1 VAGWAGSA
9 EEGEETV
16 YRRLPLACAAA
27 ALTIA
32 LVAPVATASGS
43 HPTAFRDP
51 RLRGYLVGDQA
62 RFDRLKA
69 EAAARAA
76 HLHPQAVPASFGTA
90 PVAGPSWQGLDEDD
104 LAPPDPNGSIGPN
117 SYIQTINLQLGIYNR
132 SGGLIASTPFSTL
145 TGATDELSD
154 PQVVFDASSNRF
166 YYLILRVG
174 SLTSP
179 ISTMLWGFSK
189 TNNPTHLPS
198 DFCNYETD
206 FGWAGTI
213 ADYPK
218 LGTTQDFL
226 LVGANIYP
234 TPATFLESD
243 VGWIVKPVKGT
254 GTVRTCP
261 SASTIVSGK
270 QTALMNADGVT
281 LSSTPEPA
289 QQTDPATDGWIVS
302 VPDPT
307 NSGASGTELELY
319 HVTRNAN
326 GTPNIP
332 KVATAVPVAAYS
344 PPPPAPQL
352 NGAHTID
359 TLDGRLTHAVSA
371 IDPNHGTAMAVWTG
385 HTIFGG
391 AGAEFRWYEIDVAH
405 NALFQSGDI
414 TDPNLY
420 VFNGAIAPDRAV
432 KGKPLSKRFFG
443 GNMVTGFTTS
453 SASAFP
459 AVQMVSK
466 IGANPTSAFVLVAQ
480 SPGPEEGFDCFELG
494 KCRWG
499 DYGGAFPDVAAPSNG
514 SVGKVWLSNMWS
526 SGVTD
531 PLAATWRTWN
541 WGAVP

>member
-1 VAGWAGSA
+1 
-9 EEGEETV
+9 
-16 YRRLPLACAAA
+16 
-27 ALTIA
+27 
-32 LVAPVATASGS
+32 
-43 HPTAFRDP
+43 
-51 RLRGYLVGDQA
+51 VGDQA

-69 EAAARAA
+69 EATARAA
-76 HLHPQAVPASFGTA
+76 HLHPQTVPASFGTT

-132 SGGLIASTPFSTL
+132 TGGLIASTPFSTL

-166 YYLILRVG
+166 YYMILRVG
-174 SLTSP
+174 SLTAP

-189 TNNPTHLPS
+189 SNNPTTLPGS
-198 DFCNYETD
+198 FCNYETD
-206 FGWAGTI
+206 FGWGGTI

-226 LVGANIYP
+226 LVGVNVYP

-254 GTVRTCP
+254 GAIRTCP
-261 SASTIVSGK
+261 SASGIVSGK
-270 QTALMNADGVT
+270 QTALLSADGVT

-289 QQTDPATDGWIVS
+289 QQTDPASDGWIVS
-302 VPDPT
+302 VPDPS
-307 NSGASGTELELY
+307 NSGATGTELELY
-319 HVTRNAN
+319 HVTRNPN

-344 PPPPAPQL
+344 PPAPAPQL

-371 IDPNHGTAMAVWTG
+371 IDPNHGTAMSVWTG

-405 NALFQSGDI
+405 SALFQSGDI

-443 GNMVTGFTTS
+443 GNMVTGFSTS
-453 SASAFP
+453 SATAFP
-459 AVQMVSK
+459 AIQMVSK
-466 IGANPTSAFVLVAQ
+466 IGANATSAFVLIVQ

-499 DYGGAFPDVAAPSNG
+499 DYGGAFPDLAAPSNG
-514 SVGKVWLSNMWS
+514 TVGKVWLSNMWS
-526 SGVTD
+526 SGITD